1 MAVELST
8 ASTMAPDPYLLL
20 LDLVILGVELE
31 PKIVNTGTSLY
42 LDPHGNSAVS
52 HAHFSLIIHHYFENN
67 IQIFEYEI
75 LYISQYSNLLST
87 TSCIVHILKR
97 PKYCNEI
104 AISFLFS

>member
-20 LDLVILGVELE
+20 PDLIIVELE
-31 PKIVNTGTSLY
+31 SKIVNTGTSLY

-67 IQIFEYEI
+67 IQIFRI
-75 LYISQYSNLLST
+75 
-87 TSCIVHILKR
+87 
-97 PKYCNEI
+97 
-104 AISFLFS
+104 